1 MPSLCPPLM
10 AIIQTQLEPIM
21 MLVPTYVKASS
32 IHGVGVFAAEP
43 IKAGTLIWE
52 MNELF
57 DKRMTADAIAALP
70 AITQHTIRTYGYPS
84 RAYPNEWILEYDN
97 GRFMNHS
104 PTPNTDF
111 RGDFKGY
118 AIVDIAAGDELTS
131 DYAEWL
137 DAEETSKHV
146 GG

>member
-1 MPSLCPPLM
+1 
-10 AIIQTQLEPIM
+10 M
-21 MLVPTYVKASS
+21 MLVPTYVKGSA

-43 IKAGTLIWE
+43 IAAGTLIWE

-57 DKRMTADAIAALP
+57 DRRILATAIDTLP
-70 AITQHTIRTYGYPS
+70 PMAQQTIRTYGYPS
-84 RAYPNEWILEYDN
+84 KAYPGEWILEYDN

-104 PTPNTDF
+104 STPNTDF
-111 RGDFKGY
+111 SGDFKGY
-118 AIVDIAAGDELTS
+118 AITDIAAGEELTS